1 MADTI
6 RIKALNLGS
15 CNGCDIEILDLFRRE
30 PKFSAVENEVE
41 ADVLLVAGSLTPKT

>member
-30 PKFSAVENEVE
+30 PKFSAVESKEPRSKLRGIERQN
-41 ADVLLVAGSLTPKT
+41 LNI